1 MFDSAE
7 TLTPSDLTLDNSL
20 STQLLESV
28 TRLRFILPVIS
39 VSVMALRRQD
49 AEADV
54 DVASVLTENACL
66 PLDSEIERLES
77 ILASRL
83 TSPRQKEART

>member
-28 TRLRFILPVIS
+28 IRLRLILPVIS

-66 PLDSEIERLES
+66 PLDSEIELLES
-77 ILASRL
+77 ILASRP
-83 TSPRQKEART
+83 TSPRQKEARA